1 MSSLYF
7 IEIAVEVVSRAFSAV
22 LMLLSTSWFESE
34 TVGRMSLAGAA
45 GYLISNVMNGSWTL
59 RFSRNSDDKISVA
72 QSLKQLR
79 YLFLIAMAVVPFA
92 KIVFY
97 SRQPVDFL
105 VYLAFYVVVYFFQF
119 RNEIEFVSR
128 NIDEVKRVLSIR
140 RLFASLVASIGLI
153 SLLFLFKNS
162 YLQITALIGF
172 QVTLFLA
179 LRLNGEKPGNESL
192 DRKVKKASKFHSFR
206 FVATNILINAT
217 YVVDNLVAG
226 AVLGLEKYAIYAV
239 AISLVSLSIGIFAT
253 ASQRMYPIAKG
264 PNNFRLDVYAI
275 SSIIFVLVLL
285 GVLGSLLQ
293 DSSNLILSSALSYC
307 PWFIPYAVFRFV
319 NIKFGLFFQSKEWN
333 FKYLMS
339 VVFYSLSIISTGC
352 FAAKFFGI
360 AGMILAV
367 DFSMGLST
375 LILITMSVI
384 AKKKSNSKGA

>member
-128 NIDEVKRVLSIR
+128 NIYEVKRVLSIR

-179 LRLNGEKPGNESL
+179 LRLNGEKPRNESL
-192 DRKVKKASKFHSFR
+192 DRKVEKASKFHSFR

-239 AISLVSLSIGIFAT
+239 SISLVSLSIGIFAT

-275 SSIIFVLVLL
+275 SSIIFVLVLF

-293 DSSNLILSSALSYC
+293 DSSNLILHCL
-307 PWFIPYAVFRFV
+307 
-319 NIKFGLFFQSKEWN
+319 
-333 FKYLMS
+333 YLN
-339 VVFYSLSIISTGC
+339 ISTN
-352 FAAKFFGI
+352 FATI
-360 AGMILAV
+360 EV
-367 DFSMGLST
+367 
-375 LILITMSVI
+375 
-384 AKKKSNSKGA
+384 